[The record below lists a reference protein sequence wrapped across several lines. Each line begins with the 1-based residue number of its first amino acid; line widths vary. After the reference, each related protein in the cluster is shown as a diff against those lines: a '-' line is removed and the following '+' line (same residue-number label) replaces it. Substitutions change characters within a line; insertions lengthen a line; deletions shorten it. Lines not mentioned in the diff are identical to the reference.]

1 MKKYRRFLGAL
12 LTALMLTGIV
22 PSAYAVAPDD
32 YGRVTLTTYDQ
43 TIVFDE
49 AYTKN
54 PITMP
59 EPDGRDLM
67 LTPIVIKP
75 DSHVTVTSDDS
86 LVHVMV
92 YTESNNSGVLE
103 PSGLGG
109 CQAKTGS
116 VSQIFDYDW
125 RGTSTQNMEVYFLIA
140 DESNGVWAYYWLQ
153 LGETSNA
160 GTNNISAGNTTSPN
174 PSHKD
179 LTYQEVINLY
189 DEKVHVAYID
199 TFDWPSSGSVLIQ
212 IAGKYSLSDLNG
224 TTIPAGL
231 IVDVYQYRGDTY
243 TYLTGYDTTDGK
255 SVTVSNASVDS
266 DDTGSNTGNTGTSS
280 PSNGSN
286 NGSTNPGNINYT
298 HSYSDV
304 QPDAWYYDAIMT
316 MTENNVLAGYG
327 NGNFGPND
335 IITDAQLETIMNR
348 LVKRINSTAS
358 VDWANAKPLTR
369 GEAAIYIIGVLQS
382 GSSSSILSETRLAL
396 AQETGMP
403 YYTDPLMYNG
413 QPYMNAR
420 LEGVWFR
427 LFYQDGR
434 RVSEVRHSATDFPDS
449 EAILACANKWAEA
462 NEDRYLAS
470 REEVAEMAV
479 TRICTAW
486 NLGMFSGYDAA
497 GTFGANDT
505 ITRAQICQALYNM
518 GFTTENCILN

>member
-1 MKKYRRFLGAL
+1 MKKNLRRLLGAL
-12 LTALMLTGIV
+12 LAVVLLAGAVPALAASDNY
-22 PSAYAVAPDD
+22 SA
-32 YGRVTLTTYDQ
+32 VTLTTYDQ

-54 PITMP
+54 PVTMP

-67 LTPIVIKP
+67 LTPVVIKP

-160 GTNNISAGNTTSPN
+160 GTNNISASNTSSPN
-174 PSHKD
+174 PSHKS

-243 TYLTGYDTTDGK
+243 TYLTGYNTTDGK

-266 DDTGSNTGNTGTSS
+266 DNNGSNTGNTGTSS
-280 PSNGSN
+280 PSNGSDS
-286 NGSTNPGNINYT
+286 GSPNSGNTNYT

-304 QPDAWYYDAIMT
+304 QPGAWYYDAIMT
-316 MTENNVLAGYG
+316 MTENGVLTGYD
-327 NGNFGPND
+327 NGNFGPDD

-382 GSSSSILSETRLAL
+382 GATSNVLYGDLLELAN
-396 AQETGMP
+396 ETGMP
-403 YYTDPLMYNG
+403 VRTDPLMYNG
-413 QPYMNAR
+413 QPYLNAR
-420 LEGVWFR
+420 LRGVWFR
-427 LFYQDGR
+427 LFYQEGR

-470 REEVAEMAV
+470 REEVAKMAV

-505 ITRAQICQALYNM
+505 ITRAQLCQALYNM
-518 GFTTENCILN
+518 GFTAENCILN

>member
-1 MKKYRRFLGAL
+1 MKKNLRRLLGAL
-12 LTALMLTGIV
+12 LAVVLLAGAVPALAASDNY
-22 PSAYAVAPDD
+22 SA
-32 YGRVTLTTYDQ
+32 VTLTTYDQ

-49 AYTKN
+49 AYTKA
-54 PITMP
+54 PVTMP

-67 LTPIVIKP
+67 LTPVVIKP

-174 PSHKD
+174 PSHES
-179 LTYQEVINLY
+179 LSAEEAINLY
-189 DEKVHVAYID
+189 DEKVHVAYLD

-243 TYLTGYDTTDGK
+243 TYLTGYNTTDGK

-266 DDTGSNTGNTGTSS
+266 DNNGSNTGNTGTSS
-280 PSNGSN
+280 PSNGSDS
-286 NGSTNPGNINYT
+286 GSTNSGSTNYT
-298 HSYSDV
+298 HSYDDV
-304 QPDAWYYDAIMT
+304 QPGAWYYDAIMT
-316 MTENNVLAGYG
+316 MTENGVLAGYG

-348 LVKRINSTAS
+348 LVKRINSNAN

-382 GSSSSILSETRLAL
+382 GATSNVLYGTRLAL

-403 YYTDPLMYNG
+403 VRTDPLMYKG
-413 QPYMNAR
+413 QPYLNAR

-427 LFYQDGR
+427 LFYQEGR
-434 RVSEVRHSATDFPDS
+434 RVSEVRRSAEDFPDS
-449 EAILACANKWAEA
+449 EAILACANAYADE
-462 NEDRYLAS
+462 NPDNYLAS
-470 REEVAEMAV
+470 HEELVDGAV
-479 TRICTAW
+479 DRICTAW

-497 GTFGANDT
+497 GTFGANDP

-518 GFTTENCILN
+518 GFTAEDCILN

>member
-1 MKKYRRFLGAL
+1 MKKNLRRLLGAL
-12 LTALMLTGIV
+12 LAVVLLAGAVPALAASDNY
-22 PSAYAVAPDD
+22 SA
-32 YGRVTLTTYDQ
+32 VTLTTYDQ

-54 PITMP
+54 PVTMP

-67 LTPIVIKP
+67 LTPVVIKP

-140 DESNGVWAYYWLQ
+140 DESNGIWAYYWLQ

-174 PSHKD
+174 PSHES
-179 LTYQEVINLY
+179 LSAEEAINLY
-189 DEKVHVAYID
+189 DEKVHVAYLD

-266 DDTGSNTGNTGTSS
+266 DDTDSGNTGNTGSS
-280 PSNGSN
+280 STGSN
-286 NGSTNPGNINYT
+286 NGSTNSGNTNYT

-304 QPDAWYYDAIMT
+304 QPGAWYYDAIMT
-316 MTENNVLAGYG
+316 MTENGVLTGYDT
-327 NGNFGPND
+327 GNFGPDD

-348 LVKRINSTAS
+348 LVKRIDSNAS
-358 VDWANAKPLTR
+358 VDWANAEPMTR
-369 GEAAIYIIGVLQS
+369 GEAAIYIVGVLQS
-382 GSSSSILSETRLAL
+382 GATSNVLSGELLELAN
-396 AQETGMP
+396 ETGMP
-403 YYTDPLMYNG
+403 VRTDPLMYNG
-413 QPYMNAR
+413 QPYLNAR
-420 LEGVWFR
+420 LRGVWFR
-427 LFYQDGR
+427 LFYTEGR

-449 EAILACANKWAEA
+449 EAILACANAYADE
-462 NEDRYLAS
+462 NPDNYLAS
-470 REEVAEMAV
+470 HEELVDGAV
-479 TRICTAW
+479 DRICTAW

-497 GTFGANDT
+497 GTFGANDP

-518 GFTTENCILN
+518 GFTAENCILN

>member
-1 MKKYRRFLGAL
+1 MKKNLQRLLGAL
-12 LTALMLTGIV
+12 LAVVLLAGAVPALAASDNY
-22 PSAYAVAPDD
+22 SA
-32 YGRVTLTTYDQ
+32 VTLTTYDQ

-49 AYTKN
+49 AYTKA
-54 PITMP
+54 PVTMP
-59 EPDGRDLM
+59 EPDGRNLM
-67 LTPIVIKP
+67 LTPVVIKP
-75 DSHVTVTSDDS
+75 DSQVTVTSDDS
-86 LVHVMV
+86 LVRVMV

-160 GTNNISAGNTTSPN
+160 GTNNISVSNTTSPN
-174 PSHKD
+174 PSHES
-179 LTYQEVINLY
+179 LSAEEAINLY
-189 DEKVHVAYID
+189 DEKVHVAYLD

-243 TYLTGYDTTDGK
+243 TYLTGYNTTDGK

-266 DDTGSNTGNTGTSS
+266 DDTGSGSNGNTGSS
-280 PSNGSN
+280 STGN
-286 NGSTNPGNINYT
+286 NSGSTNSGNTNYT

-304 QPDAWYYDAIMT
+304 QPGAWYYDAIMT
-316 MTENNVLAGYG
+316 MTENGVLTGYG

-335 IITDAQLETIMNR
+335 QITDKQLEVIMNR
-348 LVKRINSTAS
+348 LVKRIDSNAS
-358 VDWANAKPLTR
+358 VDWANAEPMTR
-369 GEAAIYIIGVLQS
+369 GEAAIYIVGVLQS
-382 GSSSSILSETRLAL
+382 GLSSQTLSDSLVAL
-396 AQETGMP
+396 AEETGMP
-403 YYTDPLMYNG
+403 VRTDPMMYNG
-413 QPYMNAR
+413 RPYLNSR
-420 LEGVWFR
+420 LLAVWFQ
-427 LFYQDGR
+427 LFHEEGR

-449 EAILACANKWAEA
+449 EAILACANAYADENPA
-462 NEDRYLAS
+462 NYLVS
-470 REEVAEMAV
+470 HEELVDGAV
-479 TRICTAW
+479 DRICTAW

-497 GTFGANDT
+497 GTFGANDP

-518 GFTTENCILN
+518 GFTAEACILG